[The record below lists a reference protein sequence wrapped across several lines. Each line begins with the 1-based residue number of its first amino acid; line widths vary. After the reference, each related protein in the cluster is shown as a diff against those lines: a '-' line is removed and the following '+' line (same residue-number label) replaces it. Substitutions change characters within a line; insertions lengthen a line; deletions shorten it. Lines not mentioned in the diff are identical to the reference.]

1 MYISRVLLQDV
12 RSFKSLDLDITTGS
26 ESGPRRPRMRTIVIG
41 ANGTGKTTL
50 LRAIALGL
58 ADAKDT
64 SGLLAEPSGQFV
76 REGKPKATISID
88 VQTED
93 TTAGETTLTTVISS
107 EHGQDIL
114 LDKTGDSRV
123 ENHLVCGYGISRVN
137 EGPDTGRKYRVIDSV
152 YSLFQY
158 EQTLIQ
164 TELTLRRL
172 RDFLGTKNNKYERVL
187 DKIKQALGLESA
199 DTIKL
204 AKRGG
209 VRISGP
215 SIGTDIPLEGWA
227 DGYRKTL
234 AWILDLY
241 AWALRANCI
250 TDTGDVKGVIL
261 VDELEQHL
269 HPSMQTKLPARL
281 SKLLPSAQIIATTH
295 SPLVA
300 LGTAPDELLVLKRQG
315 RKVTAQASPRNFG
328 GYSVEDMLS
337 DPQLFDSDVYGP
349 DTAEKLRRY
358 REIAQTSASDRSP
371 VERKEFDR
379 LRSELTALQI
389 HGIVNNPALQELQ
402 RVLQKHNL

>member
-1 MYISRVLLQDV
+1 MYISRVSLQHI
-12 RSFKSLDLDITTGS
+12 RSFERLDLDITTGS
-26 ESGPRRPRMRTIVIG
+26 ESGPRSPRMRTIVIG

-76 REGKPKATISID
+76 REGKPQASIAVD
-88 VQTED
+88 VQAGD
-93 TTAGETTLTTVISS
+93 TAAGKTTLTTIISS
-107 EHGQDIL
+107 ERGQDVL
-114 LDKTGDSRV
+114 QDKPVAPTAA
-123 ENHLVCGYGISRVN
+123 NHLVCGYGISRVN
-137 EGPDTGRKYRVIDSV
+137 EGPDTGRRYRVIDSV

-172 RDFLGTKNNKYERVL
+172 RDFLGNKNNKYDRLL
-187 DKIKQALGLESA
+187 DNIKQALGLDSA

-234 AWILDLY
+234 AWILDMY
-241 AWALRANCI
+241 AWALRAGCI
-250 TDTGDVKGVIL
+250 TQSGDVNGVIL
-261 VDELEQHL
+261 IDELEQHL

-300 LGTAPDELLVLKRQG
+300 LGAAPDELLVLKRQG
-315 RKVTAQASPRNFG
+315 QNVIAQTSPRNFD

-337 DPQLFDSDVYGP
+337 DPELFDSDVYSP
-349 DTAEKLRRY
+349 EVADKLRRY
-358 REIAQTSASDRSP
+358 REIARNPASNRSSA
-371 VERKEFDR
+371 ERKEFLR

-389 HGIVNNPALQELQ
+389 HGIADNPALQELQ